1 MSDFY
6 SPQERR
12 TARKAH
18 QCTYCAEPIAVG
30 DEYVFQ
36 KGNYDCHWYENKM
49 HPECFEELCCEGE
62 GEFTPYSNER
72 RDRHAVNLCPPNV
85 GNEATPAAPVK

>member
-6 SPQERR
+6 NEPEYR

-18 QCTYCAEPIAVG
+18 RCIYCAEPIAAG
-30 DEYVFQ
+30 DSYVYQ
-36 KGNYDCHWYENKM
+36 KGNYDDRWYENKM
-49 HPECFEELCCEGE
+49 HPECFDDMCELDD

-72 RDRHAVNLCPPNV
+72 PRAVANLNKE
-85 GNEATPAAPVK
+85 GAK